1 MSMSLPW
8 TDLIREIGS
17 AVRQVLPNPQAQAE
31 FDMKMLELA
40 AQAEAREN
48 DLMLAQVE
56 VNKTE
61 ATHANLFVAGWRPF
75 IGWTG
80 GVALGY
86 TWVLSPLI
94 KAIFGLDELPALDP
108 EAIWPIITAMLGLGT
123 MRTIEKSKG
132 VATSVN
138 GAVLHPTK

>member
-1 MSMSLPW
+1 MSLPW

-75 IGWTG
+75 IGWVCGAACAWNWIGISVVRTALTIYG
-80 GVALGY
+80 NPLELKAADVAEMMPVLLG
-86 TWVLSPLI
+86 L
-94 KAIFGLDELPALDP
+94 
-108 EAIWPIITAMLGLGT
+108 LGLGA
-123 MRTIEKSKG
+123 MRMNEKIKG
-132 VATSVN
+132 VA
-138 GAVLHPTK
+138 AK